1 MKWKKIGN
9 FVGMVLGTA
18 YLVAVIW
25 LEATKKMDWKSLAGL
40 IILFLIWG
48 LMIFANLA
56 AFFDNKEISF
66 LGIKIVSN
74 NKVEDTELSDRLESL
89 DEHISKLENQTSSL
103 SEQVAKLRTK
113 DVQRSFA
120 SLSSASKTNKLS
132 VASAS
137 YETPALLKDFIDLKA
152 EAKDTE
158 YDYASDPNY
167 KELSAHINNEVLS
180 NLGIAINLQ
189 MQWHHSDKL
198 LKLDLEKDI
207 HQAFNGEKVNFDV
220 LNDIKKQVE
229 KVDNDPHIPIT
240 FSKATNDL
248 KKLEL

>member
-1 MKWKKIGN
+1 MNIAKEAGKM
-9 FVGMVLGTA
+9 MVTLSMIATA
-18 YLVAVIW
+18 IYILVKHPKYWPAVIPLAFIMAIW
-25 LEATKKMDWKSLAGL
+25 VQLIYHLFKRVNVSDKGLTFDDNSTKSETAE
-40 IILFLIWG
+40 
-48 LMIFANLA
+48 N
-56 AFFDNKEISF
+56 
-66 LGIKIVSN
+66 
-74 NKVEDTELSDRLESL
+74 TELSDSLESL

-103 SEQVAKLRTK
+103 SEQVAKLRAK